1 MDFSPL
7 HDILRNFFY
16 FIKLFLLFVT
26 VNRLLINRFY
36 IKIVE
41 HTFRMLAKA
50 KKQKTNQRCLHDNKL
65 QKKQE

>member
-1 MDFSPL
+1 MRAEKFVIYKTKSPARMDFSPL

-36 IKIVE
+36 IKIIE
-41 HTFRMLAKA
+41 HTFWNVRKSE
-50 KKQKTNQRCLHDNKL
+50 K
-65 QKKQE
+65 

>member
-50 KKQKTNQRCLHDNKL
+50 KKQKINRRCLHDNKF
-65 QKKQE
+65 QKKQA

>member
-36 IKIVE
+36 IKIIE
-41 HTFRMLAKA
+41 HTFWNVRKSE
-50 KKQKTNQRCLHDNKL
+50 K
-65 QKKQE
+65 